1 MKSLLAHSLLEEN
14 SMSQK
19 GVVTL
24 DDKKYKINVND
35 SKTHLEYSIEFL
47 KLDEDT
53 TVVDF
58 KKIVGNAFEFNEKV
72 SNIKK
77 VIESL

>member
-1 MKSLLAHSLLEEN
+1 
-14 SMSQK
+14 
-19 GVVTL
+19 
-24 DDKKYKINVND
+24 
-35 SKTHLEYSIEFL
+35 L

-72 SNIKK
+72 NNIKK

>member
-1 MKSLLAHSLLEEN
+1 MKSLLAHSLEEDN
-14 SMSQK
+14 SLSK
-19 GVVTL
+19 NGAVTL

-35 SKTHLEYSIEFL
+35 SKTNLEYTIEFL

-58 KKIVGNAFEFNEKV
+58 KKIAGNAFEFNEKI
-72 SNIKK
+72 SNVKK